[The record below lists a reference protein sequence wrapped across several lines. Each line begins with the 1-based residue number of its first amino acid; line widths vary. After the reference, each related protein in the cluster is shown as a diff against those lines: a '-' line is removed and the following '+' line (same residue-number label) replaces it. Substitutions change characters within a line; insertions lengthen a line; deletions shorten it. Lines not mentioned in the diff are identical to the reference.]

1 MSFTLA
7 GSLEAPA
14 LAVRLLR
21 LSAPLHDDVRSAAAC
36 RALERA
42 LSLEVGKFQNTAFFG
57 QGKVLEDGEQGGGD
71 GGDGGGAL
79 QAYPFQVNCQ
89 LCDVMSLKPLVRGTG
104 ASQGESL
111 VPPYTRGSVALIQ
124 RCSINY

>member
-7 GSLEAPA
+7 GSLAAPA

-57 QGKVLEDGEQGGGD
+57 QGKVSEEKDEEDGEGGVD
-71 GGDGGGAL
+71 GSGGA
-79 QAYPFQVNCQ
+79 VH
-89 LCDVMSLKPLVRGTG
+89 
-104 ASQGESL
+104 ASS
-111 VPPYTRGSVALIQ
+111 
-124 RCSINY
+124 C